1 MSAKRKG
8 SKHLSGR
15 FAVFITILLFVCSV
29 IFLNNRLTSGSLKRI
44 SYWIFNGVRGD
55 ATEASIAFDANEY
68 NKFAVINGNLCVISP
83 EKLVSYKLSGKSTL
97 NEAVLLRSPAVS
109 TAKSR
114 FAAYDLGG
122 LNFYIATPEKL
133 LYSGT
138 FDARI
143 LNISMNS
150 SGDFTVVTDDDDC
163 KSLVTVY
170 NSEFESVYKFHSSEK
185 YIFDAAVSSGGKA
198 VAIAAYGTTDGSF
211 NAELHL
217 GKTAED
223 SFYATIPLGNSMPLD
238 ITYRKDGKI
247 FVVCNDRSLLLEKDG
262 NLISEI
268 SHEDMPVKSFTA
280 ADGKHIAILLD
291 NYQNGGN
298 AKLLLISGNGTSRVM
313 DIEQDVYSISC
324 AGDYVSVQYAD
335 KCVVYTDELT
345 ADCEFMISA
354 SITHCIVTSDGSVL
368 SVGDNFAM
376 LYVK

>member
-29 IFLNNRLTSGSLKRI
+29 IFLNNRITSGSLKRI

-68 NKFAVINGNLCVISP
+68 NRFAVINGNLCVVSP

-97 NEAVLLRSPAVS
+97 NEAVLLRSPAIS
-109 TAKSR
+109 ASKSR

-138 FDARI
+138 SEAQI

-170 NSEFESVYKFHSSEK
+170 NSKFEPVYKFHSSEK

-198 VAIAAYGTTDGSF
+198 VAIAAYGTTDGNF

-217 GKTAED
+217 GKTGED
-223 SFYATIPLGNSMPLD
+223 SFYATIPLGSSMPLD
-238 ITYRKDGKI
+238 VTYRKDEKI
-247 FVVCNDRSLLLEKDG
+247 FVICNDRSLLLETDG
-262 NLISEI
+262 KLISEI
-268 SHEDMPVKSFTA
+268 SHEDMPVRSFTA
-280 ADGKHIAILLD
+280 ADGKYIAILLD

-298 AKLLLISGNGTSRVM
+298 TKLLLISGNGTSKVM
-313 DIEQDVYSISC
+313 DIDDDVYSISC
-324 AGDYVSVQYAD
+324 AGNYVSIQYAD
-335 KCVVYTDELT
+335 KCTVYNDDLT
-345 ADCEFMISA
+345 ADSEFMIPA
-354 SITHCIVTSDGSVL
+354 SITHCIVNADGSVL
-368 SVGDNFAM
+368 SVGDNSAM
-376 LYVK
+376 LYVE

>member
-29 IFLNNRLTSGSLKRI
+29 IFLNNRITSGSLKRI

-55 ATEASIAFDANEY
+55 ATEASISFDANEY
-68 NKFAVINGNLCVISP
+68 NKFAVINGNMCVISP
-83 EKLVSYKLSGKSTL
+83 EKLMSYKLSGKSTL

-109 TAKSR
+109 ASKSR

-138 FDARI
+138 TEAQI
-143 LNISMNS
+143 LNISMNN
-150 SGDFTVVTDDDDC
+150 SGDFTVVTDDNDC

-170 NSEFESVYKFHSSEK
+170 NSKFEPVYKFHSSEK
-185 YIFDAAVSSGGKA
+185 YIFDAAVSSGGKS
-198 VAIAAYGTTDGSF
+198 VVIAAYGTVDGSF

-217 GKTAED
+217 GKTDED
-223 SFYATIPLGNSMPLD
+223 SFYATIPLGSSMPLD
-238 ITYRKDGKI
+238 LTYRKDGKI
-247 FVVCNDRSLLLEKDG
+247 FLICNDRSLLFKDDG
-262 NLISEI
+262 TLISEI
-268 SHEDMPVKSFTA
+268 SHEDMPVKSFTSL
-280 ADGKHIAILLD
+280 DGKHIAILLD

-298 AKLLLISGNGTSRVM
+298 SKLLFISGNGASKFM

-335 KCVVYTDELT
+335 KCVVYNDELS
-345 ADCEFMISA
+345 ADCEFMIPA
-354 SITHCIVTSDGSVL
+354 SITHCIANSDGSVL
-368 SVGDNFAM
+368 SIGDNFAM

>member
-29 IFLNNRLTSGSLKRI
+29 IFLNNRITSGSLKRI

-55 ATEASIAFDANEY
+55 ATEASISFDANEY
-68 NKFAVINGNLCVISP
+68 NKFAIINGNMCVISP
-83 EKLVSYKLSGKSTL
+83 EKLMSYKLSGKSTL

-109 TAKSR
+109 ASKSR

-138 FDARI
+138 TEAQI
-143 LNISMNS
+143 LNISMNN
-150 SGDFTVVTDDDDC
+150 SGDFTVVTDDNDC

-170 NSEFESVYKFHSSEK
+170 NSKFEPVYKFHSSEK
-185 YIFDAAVSSGGKA
+185 YIFDAAVSSGGKS
-198 VAIAAYGTTDGSF
+198 VVIAAYGTVDGSF

-217 GKTAED
+217 GKTGED
-223 SFYATIPLGNSMPLD
+223 SFYATIPLGSSMPLD
-238 ITYRKDGKI
+238 LTYRKDGKI
-247 FVVCNDRSLLLEKDG
+247 FLICNDRSLLFKDDG
-262 NLISEI
+262 TLISEI
-268 SHEDMPVKSFTA
+268 SHEDMPVKSFTSL
-280 ADGKHIAILLD
+280 DGKHIAILLD

-298 AKLLLISGNGTSRVM
+298 SKLLFISGNGASKFM

-335 KCVVYTDELT
+335 KCVVYNDEL
-345 ADCEFMISA
+345 ASDCEFMIPA
-354 SITHCIVTSDGSVL
+354 SITHCIANSDGSVL
-368 SVGDNFAM
+368 SIGDNFAM

>member
-29 IFLNNRLTSGSLKRI
+29 IFLNNRITSGSLKRI

-68 NKFAVINGNLCVISP
+68 NRFAVINGNLCVVSP
-83 EKLVSYKLSGKSTL
+83 EKLMSYKLSGKSTL
-97 NEAVLLRSPAVS
+97 NEAVLLRSPAIS
-109 TAKSR
+109 ASKSR

-122 LNFYIATPEKL
+122 LNFYVATPEKL

-138 FDARI
+138 CDAQI

-170 NSEFESVYKFHSSEK
+170 DSKFEPVYKFHSSEK
-185 YIFDAAVSSGGKA
+185 YIFDAAVSPGGKT

-223 SFYATIPLGNSMPLD
+223 SFYATVPLGASMPLD

-247 FVVCNDRSLLLEKDG
+247 FVICNDRSLLLDGSG

-268 SHEDMPVKSFTA
+268 SHEDMPLKSFTA

-298 AKLLLISGNGTSRVM
+298 TRLLLVSGNGTSKVM
-313 DIEQDVYSISC
+313 DIGDDVYSISC

-335 KCVVYTDELT
+335 KCTVYNDELT
-345 ADCEFMISA
+345 ADSEFMIPA
-354 SITHCIVTSDGSVL
+354 SITHCIVNSDGSVL
-368 SVGDNFAM
+368 SIGDNFAM
-376 LYVK
+376 LYVE